1 MLALYESYQQQL
13 GSLKQVTAVSP
24 TEQLAVFEQVAKPF
38 LAKVAHN
45 VGSLNQHTNLKAA
58 KQARDE
64 AANLLLEVFDLSPS
78 ERRQLF
84 LDIQDY
90 MKLTRERDLILVV
103 QRNREQ
109 FLAKQRDE

>member
-1 MLALYESYQQQL
+1 M
-13 GSLKQVTAVSP
+13 
-24 TEQLAVFEQVAKPF
+24 
-38 LAKVAHN
+38 
-45 VGSLNQHTNLKAA
+45 
-58 KQARDE
+58 
-64 AANLLLEVFDLSPS
+64 FDLSPS